1 MKTSKYLAFGLSALL
16 ALSLASCGGQQAQEP
31 QEPQEPK
38 QEVQQAGPIT
48 TQPVVATE
56 EVKQEVVTVAPETV
70 PEEGQTAQDGD
81 VSSEADTP
89 EEIDPAVELF
99 EAVEGGEQTVYA
111 TGTVNIRASWSADS
125 EKLGTLSKGEEVE
138 RVGIGKEG
146 SEAEGWSQVR
156 ISDGQAEDG
165 EEQFRIVYVS
175 NKYLS
180 TTKPQPQQTQ
190 TQSKTSTSKPATS
203 KPSTSTQ
210 TQASKPAEK
219 PVETQQSTSGGLELD
234 EECLEFNAMF
244 FHPRK
249 QSADLAP
256 SGQPW
261 ADMTCDNHLLSEEEM
276 DEMNRLWAAERG
288 VVQD

>member
-1 MKTSKYLAFGLSALL
+1 M

-38 QEVQQAGPIT
+38 QEVQQAEPIT
-48 TQPVVATE
+48 TQPVVAPV
-56 EVKQEVVTVAPETV
+56 EVKQEVVPVAPETV

-81 VSSEADTP
+81 VSSEADTS

-111 TGTVNIRASWSADS
+111 TGTVNIRSIWSIEG

-165 EEQFRIVYVS
+165 VERFKLVYVS
-175 NKYLS
+175 SKYLS
-180 TTKPQPQQTQ
+180 ITKPASSSSQAQSTTSRLSTTQVSPQKRPQ
-190 TQSKTSTSKPATS
+190 
-203 KPSTSTQ
+203 KPSNPLS
-210 TQASKPAEK
+210 SK
-219 PVETQQSTSGGLELD
+219 
-234 EECLEFNAMF
+234 
-244 FHPRK
+244 
-249 QSADLAP
+249 
-256 SGQPW
+256 
-261 ADMTCDNHLLSEEEM
+261 LLSSNPPVKK
-276 DEMNRLWAAERG
+276 DRQKLLERHKQLVKQG
-288 VVQD
+288 AMVLMQFKIQRQE

>member
-31 QEPQEPK
+31 QEPK

-48 TQPVVATE
+48 TQPVVSPV

-99 EAVEGGEQTVYA
+99 EAVEGGGQTVYA
-111 TGTVNIRASWSADS
+111 TGTVNIRSIWSIEG

-156 ISDGQAEDG
+156 ISDGQGEDG
-165 EEQFRIVYVS
+165 VERFRIVYVS

-180 TTKPQPQQTQ
+180 TTKPASSSQV
-190 TQSKTSTSKPATS
+190 QSTTSKPSTT

-219 PVETQQSTSGGLELD
+219 PAETQQSTSDDSGWFSCE
-234 EECLEFNAMF
+234 EFNAMF
-244 FHPRK
+244 SHPPK
-249 QSADLAP
+249 KPIQ
-256 SGQPW
+256 W
-261 ADMTCDNHLLSEEEM
+261 ADGTCDNHLLSEEEM
-276 DEMNRLWAAERG
+276 DEMYRQMAAERG
-288 VVQD
+288 VVD

>member
-16 ALSLASCGGQQAQEP
+16 ALSLASCGSQQAQEP

-38 QEVQQAGPIT
+38 QEVQQAEPIT
-48 TQPVVATE
+48 TQPVVSPV
-56 EVKQEVVTVAPETV
+56 EVKQEVVTVAPETA

-81 VSSEADTP
+81 VSSEADTL

-165 EEQFRIVYVS
+165 VERFKLVYVS
-175 NKYLS
+175 TKYLS
-180 TTKPQPQQTQ
+180 TTKPASSSQA
-190 TQSKTSTSKPATS
+190 QSTTSKPSTT

-219 PVETQQSTSGGLELD
+219 PTETQQSSSGGLELD
-234 EECLEFNAMF
+234 DACLEFNAMF
-244 FHPRK
+244 SHPPK
-249 QSADLAP
+249 KPIQ
-256 SGQPW
+256 W
-261 ADMTCDNHLLSEEEM
+261 AEVKNDNNKFTEEEIM
-276 DEMNRLWAAERG
+276 EIHGKWAAERG
-288 VVQD
+288 VVD

>member
-1 MKTSKYLAFGLSALL
+1 M

-38 QEVQQAGPIT
+38 QEVQQAEPIT
-48 TQPVVATE
+48 TQPVVAPV
-56 EVKQEVVTVAPETV
+56 EVKQEVVPVAPETV

-81 VSSEADTP
+81 VSSEADTS

-111 TGTVNIRASWSADS
+111 TGTVNIRSIWSIEG

-165 EEQFRIVYVS
+165 VERFKLVYVS
-175 NKYLS
+175 SKYLSITKPASSSSQAQSTTSKPS
-180 TTKPQPQQTQ
+180 TTKP
-190 TQSKTSTSKPATS
+190 STSTSKPAET
-203 KPSTSTQ
+203 
-210 TQASKPAEK
+210 PA
-219 PVETQQSTSGGLELD
+219 ETQQPTEQQTTEQQPTR
-234 EECLEFNAMF
+234 EERQAEAF
-244 FHPRK
+244 RK
-249 QSADLAP
+249 AQ
-256 SGQPW
+256 
-261 ADMTCDNHLLSEEEM
+261 
-276 DEMNRLWAAERG
+276 AACEARG
-288 VVQD
+288 DGSYAVQDPETGIVRTIRPGGHFGSVKLN